1 MGRILFTV
9 NGQRGLDYLL
19 PLTRNEGRQPYSLRN
34 LFQLQARDCVAVQYR
49 SGHPDCLALKVATEI
64 IKAIHKIKN
73 LSCPTYCDEQ
83 SSHDFPPFLRSILLK
98 GALKYDERISLL
110 VAKSLHFSSY
120 FLLIIQLQPINS
132 SHRDLPSKIISNFTM
147 NAFCYS

>member
-1 MGRILFTV
+1 MQSKIKQQSDNYAVDRILFTV
-9 NGQRGLDYLL
+9 NGQQGLDYLL

-49 SGHPDCLALKVATEI
+49 SSHLDCLAVKVAAEI

-73 LSCPTYCDEQ
+73 LSLPTYCDEQ
-83 SSHDFPPFLRSILLK
+83 SSHDFSPFLRFILLK

-110 VAKSLHFSSY
+110 VKSLRFNSY
-120 FLLIIQLQPINS
+120 FLLIVQLQPY
-132 SHRDLPSKIISNFTM
+132 K
-147 NAFCYS
+147 